1 MPCICTMKP
10 QVHISRDYLEVTMMK
25 ELFVEPRL
33 DVILFSEG
41 DILTGSGGQEPNEG
55 EDDPIP

>member
-1 MPCICTMKP
+1 
-10 QVHISRDYLEVTMMK
+10 MMK